1 MIQHYT
7 GTFEFLSAFIA
18 AVVFLLTDF
27 HKVFYKGLD
36 WTRIEN
42 GHLVLISYIDKQ
54 LFVCTKFH
62 KS

>member
-7 GTFEFLSAFIA
+7 GTFEFLSALIA
-18 AVVFLLTDF
+18 AVVFT
-27 HKVFYKGLD
+27 KVFYKGLD

-54 LFVCTKFH
+54 LFFCTKFH